1 MNMQQDGTKTGRST
15 CEMPRIADPDPH
27 ALDAA
32 RAIQKAV
39 ASDIVILFG
48 SRARGDHRENSDTDI
63 MVVGNSS
70 REGAAH
76 LAARRY
82 ERDHNHALNIEIHL
96 FTKEEF
102 DRFRHSGQH
111 VVGQAISQGVFMSDQ
126 RLDHNA
132 SYEDDYPP
140 HWPGT
145 WEKLELAWR
154 RHERFNREVDRN
166 EYDQEITGYIAGQ
179 AVENAIKALL
189 SADFCTVNY
198 RHNLPVMWEP
208 LQGAPRPPPGQGM
221 SGNRGRPHGTHL
233 RHEHAHRGGQ

>member
-1 MNMQQDGTKTGRST
+1 MAIQQDRRTTARPT
-15 CEMPRIADPDPH
+15 CEMPETADPEPE
-27 ALDAA
+27 ALEAA
-32 RAIQKAV
+32 KAIQEAV
-39 ASDIVILFG
+39 APDMVILFG

-63 MVVGNSS
+63 MVVGSSS

-111 VVGQAISQGVFMSDQ
+111 VVGQAISQGVFVSDESE
-126 RLDHNA
+126 RLSYNA
-132 SYEDDYPP
+132 SYEENYPP

-145 WEKLELAWR
+145 KEKLELAWR

-166 EYDQEITGYIAGQ
+166 QYDQEITGYIAEQ
-179 AVENAIKALL
+179 AVENAIKAPVVLRPLHSQL
-189 SADFCTVNY
+189 SPQPASDVGA
-198 RHNLPVMWEP
+198 
-208 LQGAPRPPPGQGM
+208 LQGTSRPPAGQGVARDR
-221 SGNRGRPHGTHL
+221 RGPLGPHL
-233 RHEHAHRGGQ
+233 